1 MRGYAILSA
10 MKTKTLPLGAIA
22 ANCILLWDE
31 TAPDKG
37 CLVVDPGAA
46 AKEELP

>member
-1 MRGYAILSA
+1 M
-10 MKTKTLPLGAIA
+10 PLGAIA

-37 CLVVDPGAA
+37 CLVVDPGAEADEIA
-46 AKEELP
+46 AVLPSLPL